1 MYSDFFVQATY
12 KVLLFANFIFKCF
25 LKSMKLFD
33 YEIIF
38 FFLSAAFDSKPQD
51 YC

>member
-25 LKSMKLFD
+25 LKSMKLL
-33 YEIIF
+33 
-38 FFLSAAFDSKPQD
+38 FFLSAAFDSKAQD
-51 YC
+51 SC